1 MRFTDVENIG
11 NYIKRKSFNED
22 TNPMLPTHI
31 TDIECIITK
40 PDRHNL
46 VSVIIYTDKEVIGY
60 GCATFQQRPLAV
72 KTIIDEYLKPLLIG
86 RDANHIE
93 DIWQMLMVNAYWRN
107 GPIINNAIAGIDM
120 ALWDIKAKLAN
131 MPLYQLFG
139 GKSKDA
145 IEVYTHATGETLSEL
160 FKQVDQCI
168 SEGYRHIRCQLGF
181 YGGKPDEL
189 HSPQQSSCG
198 AYFDQDQYM
207 QNTLE
212 MFKKLR
218 EKYGYKIH
226 FLHDV
231 HERLFP
237 NQAVAFAKQ
246 VEQYQPYFIE
256 DILPPNQNQWLDQ
269 IRSQSSVALATGEL
283 FNNPLEWQ
291 DLIIQRKIDFI
302 RCHVSQ
308 IGGITPALKL
318 AAFCQPFG
326 VRVAWHCPPD
336 MTPIAAA
343 VNTHLNIHL
352 HNAAIQEYIP
362 YSTNTQAV
370 FPGIIAAKQ
379 GYLYPIEQ
387 VGIGVTLNKAEASK
401 YPVVYRPHEW
411 TQSRLP
417 NGVIHTP

>member
-1 MRFTDVENIG
+1 MKNIG
-11 NYIKRKSFNED
+11 NYIKRKNFKED
-22 TNPMLPTHI
+22 TNPMLPTLI

-46 VSVIIYTDKEVIGY
+46 VTVIIYTDKDVIGY

-72 KTIIDEYLKPLLIG
+72 KTIVDEYLKPLLIG

-168 SEGYRHIRCQLGF
+168 SQGYRHIRCQLGF
-181 YGGKPDEL
+181 YGGKPEEL
-189 HSPQQSSCG
+189 HSPQQSSSG

-256 DILPPNQNQWLDQ
+256 DILPPSQNQWLEQ
-269 IRSQSSVALATGEL
+269 IRSQTSVALATGEL

-291 DLIIQRKIDFI
+291 ELIIQHRIDFI

-318 AAFCQPFG
+318 ATFCQPFG
-326 VRVAWHCPPD
+326 IRVAWHCPPD
-336 MTPIAAA
+336 MTPIGAA

-362 YSTNTQAV
+362 YSANTQAV
-370 FPGIIAAKQ
+370 FPGIITAKQ
-379 GYLYPIEQ
+379 GYLYPIEKI
-387 VGIGVTLNKAEASK
+387 GIGVTLDKAQADK

>member
-1 MRFTDVENIG
+1 MQPTLI
-11 NYIKRKSFNED
+11 
-22 TNPMLPTHI
+22 TN
-31 TDIECIITK
+31 IECIITK

-46 VSVIIYTDKEVIGY
+46 VTVIVYTNKNITGY

-72 KTIIDEYLKPLLIG
+72 KTIVDEYLKPLLIG

-93 DIWQMLMVNAYWRN
+93 DLWQMMMVNAYWRN
-107 GPIINNAIAGIDM
+107 GPIINNAISGVDM
-120 ALWDIKAKLAN
+120 ALWDIKAKLAD

-145 IEVYTHATGETLSEL
+145 IAVYTHAAGETLSEL
-160 FKQVDQCI
+160 YQQVDQCI
-168 SEGYRHIRCQLGF
+168 AQGYQHIRCQLGF
-181 YGGKPDEL
+181 YGGIAENYHTTK
-189 HSPQQSSCG
+189 SPSIG
-198 AYFDQDQYM
+198 AYYDQDQYL
-207 QNTLE
+207 QNTLD
-212 MFKKLR
+212 MFKALR

-237 NQAVAFAKQ
+237 NQAVSFAKQ
-246 VEQYQPYFIE
+246 VEQYRPYFIE
-256 DILPPNQNQWLDQ
+256 DILPPDQNEWLDQ
-269 IRSQSSVALATGEL
+269 IRGQSSVALATGEL
-283 FNNPLEWQ
+283 FNNPMEWRS
-291 DLIIQRKIDFI
+291 LIIQRKIDFI

-318 AAFCQPFG
+318 AHFCQPFG
-326 VRVAWHCPPD
+326 VRLAWHCPPD
-336 MTPIAAA
+336 MTPIGAA

-362 YSTNTQAV
+362 YAKNTQAV
-370 FPGIIAAKQ
+370 FPGIIAAEQ
-379 GYLYPIEQ
+379 GYLYPIDK
-387 VGIGVTLNKAEASK
+387 VGIGVEINQDEAK
-401 YPVVYRPHEW
+401 KHPVMYRPHEW

>member
-1 MRFTDVENIG
+1 MKNIG
-11 NYIKRKSFNED
+11 NYIKRKNFKED
-22 TNPMLPTHI
+22 TNPMLPTLI

-46 VSVIIYTDKEVIGY
+46 VTVIIYTDKDVIGY

-72 KTIIDEYLKPLLIG
+72 KTIVDEYLKPLLIG

-168 SEGYRHIRCQLGF
+168 SQGYRHIRCQLGF
-181 YGGKPDEL
+181 YGGKPEEL
-189 HSPQQSSCG
+189 HSPQQSSSG

-256 DILPPNQNQWLDQ
+256 DILPPNQNQWLEQ
-269 IRSQSSVALATGEL
+269 IRNQTSVALATGEL

-291 DLIIQRKIDFI
+291 ELIIQRRIDFI

-318 AAFCQPFG
+318 ATFCQPFG
-326 VRVAWHCPPD
+326 IRVAWHCPPD
-336 MTPIAAA
+336 MTPIGAA

-362 YSTNTQAV
+362 YSANTQAV

-379 GYLYPIEQ
+379 GYLYPIEKI
-387 VGIGVTLNKAEASK
+387 GIGVTLDKAQADK

>member
-1 MRFTDVENIG
+1 MENIG

-168 SEGYRHIRCQLGF
+168 SQGYRHIRCQLGF

-189 HSPQQSSCG
+189 HSPQQSSSG

-269 IRSQSSVALATGEL
+269 IRNQTSVALATGEL